1 MLKKQFGHFLLLM
14 ALCSTNIMAQNTN
27 RLYLKN
33 DWQFSESGAKMC
45 HAARVPGTIH
55 TDLLENNLI
64 SDPFYACNEKDL
76 QWIETKDWEY
86 KTVFQAEENM
96 LKNEHVELVFEGLD
110 TYAKVYLNDSLVITA
125 DNMFCRWKADVKEYL
140 KSGDN
145 DLRVVFESAVAKGKQ
160 NAAKLNYILPGEEKV
175 FVRKAQYQFGWDWG
189 PRLVTCGI
197 WRPVYIESWSDAKI
211 DNVNVVQN
219 SVSKELAK
227 LTFMTTI
234 ISSDKEGGSEIK
246 IEDETTGLVYA
257 SKKINLEKGN
267 NNVAL
272 NFTISN
278 PELWW
283 TNGLGNAYLYHFAV
297 KLYNGKKVLDESLVH
312 TGLRAIEV
320 VNKKDD
326 IGESFYFKLN
336 GVPVF
341 IKGANYIPQ
350 DNFIPRVKT
359 EDYKEVILQAKE
371 SNFNMLRVWGGGI
384 YENELFYD
392 LCDENGILVWQDLMF
407 ACAMYPGD
415 SAFVENVKTE
425 VQQNVIRLRNHPC
438 LAIWCGNNE
447 IEEGWN
453 NWGWQKQYKYSISDS
468 SEIWNNYQK
477 LFGKVIPEIINV
489 DDSGRFYWPS
499 SPKYGWGRDQS
510 LTDGDSHYWGVWW
523 GMEPFE
529 NYTKKVG
536 RFASEY
542 GFQAF
547 PEKSTVQKISKQDD
561 WTLDSETMKCH
572 QKHPTG
578 YETIKTYMQ
587 REYKVPANMDD
598 YIYVSQL
605 LQAYGIKT
613 AIEAYRNAKPRC
625 MGSLYW
631 QFNDCWPVVSWSG
644 LDYYHNKKALQFFVK
659 KAYNDIL
666 VTLTDN
672 EKNIDVRIIS
682 DKTDFVPSQLELKI
696 MDFKGKIR
704 WEEKRFVNIKPD
716 MNKVIEKID
725 KRLILADATQHKSLV
740 LSAKVVV
747 DDKIISQ
754 NFLYFKKPKE
764 LALENPEI
772 SYEIKGQTGGLE
784 IILSTKQLAKNVFIS
799 FENCDSHDIQL
810 SDNFFDMLPGSTIS
824 IIAKTTENID
834 DLKKMIR
841 IKSLFDVNNKR

>member
-1 MLKKQFGHFLLLM
+1 MLKKQFGRFLLLI
-14 ALCSTNIMAQNTN
+14 AFCSTNIMAQNTN

-33 DWQFSESGAKMC
+33 NWQFSEYGNKTCLKAL
-45 HAARVPGTIH
+45 VPGTVH
-55 TDLLENNLI
+55 TDLLENNI
-64 SDPFYACNEKDL
+64 IRDPFYACNEQDL
-76 QWIETKDWEY
+76 QWIETRDWEY

-96 LKNEHVELVFEGLD
+96 LKNEHVEIVFEGLD
-110 TYAKVYLNDSLVITA
+110 TYARVYLNDNLVITA
-125 DNMFCRWKADVKEYL
+125 DNMFRRWSAEVNSLL
-140 KSGDN
+140 KKDSN
-145 DLRVVFESAVAKGKQ
+145 ELRVVFESAVTKGKEQ
-160 NAAKLNYILPGEEKV
+160 SAGMSYTLPGDEKV

-197 WRPVYIESWSDAKI
+197 WRPVYIESWSEAKI
-211 DNVNVVQN
+211 DNVKVLQN
-219 SVSKELAK
+219 SVSKEMAT
-227 LTFMTTI
+227 LTVMTTI
-234 ISSDKEGGSEIK
+234 FSDREETSEIK
-246 IEDETTGLVYA
+246 IEDQMTGLAYA
-257 SKKINLEKGN
+257 SKKLNLKKGSN
-267 NNVAL
+267 TVSL
-272 NFTISN
+272 SFTINN

-283 TNGLGNAYLYHFAV
+283 TNGLGKAYLYHFAV
-297 KLYNGKKVLDESLVH
+297 KLIKEKKILDESIVR
-312 TGLRAIEV
+312 TGIRTIEV

-350 DNFIPRVKT
+350 DNFIPRLT
-359 EDYKEVILQAKE
+359 ADDYKELIMQAKE
-371 SNFNMLRVWGGGI
+371 SDFNMLRVWGGGI
-384 YENELFYD
+384 YENDIFYD

-415 SAFVENVKTE
+415 SAFLENVKTE
-425 VQQNVIRLRNHPC
+425 VEQNVIRLRNHPC
-438 LAIWCGNNE
+438 LALWCGNNE
-447 IEEGWN
+447 IEEGWH
-453 NWGWQKQYKYSISDS
+453 NWGWQEQYKYSAEDS

-477 LFGKVIPEIINV
+477 LFRKVIPDIINV
-489 DDSGRFYWPS
+489 GDSGRFYWPS
-499 SPKYGWGRDQS
+499 SPKYGWGKGQS

-561 WTLDSETMKCH
+561 WTLGSETMKYH

-704 WEEKRFVNIKPD
+704 WEEKRFVNIKPR
-716 MNKVIEKID
+716 MNKVIENID
-725 KRLILADATQHKSLV
+725 KRLILADATQHKSMV
-740 LSAKVVV
+740 LSAKVVA
-747 DDKIISQ
+747 DDKIVSQ
-754 NFLYFKKPKE
+754 NFLYFKKPKD
-764 LALENPEI
+764 LALEDPEI
-772 SYEIKGQTGGLE
+772 SYEIKSQTGGFE
-784 IILSTKQLAKNVFIS
+784 IKLSTKQLAKNVFIS
-799 FENCDSHDIQL
+799 FENCTSRDIQL

-824 IIAKTTENID
+824 IMAKTTENMD